1 MPARTGGH
9 ATVTQP
15 DRDEP
20 GLYLS
25 TGQPVEVVRIRLA
38 PGRAT
43 SSLPNTCCTMAPPR
57 PRTRPR
63 PPRSGWDS
71 GPDAP

>member
-38 PGRAT
+38 PGEGYIVSTEYLLHDGSTEAA
-43 SSLPNTCCTMAPPR
+43 NAPSAAAFWLGQWP
-57 PRTRPR
+57 
-63 PPRSGWDS
+63 
-71 GPDAP
+71 